1 MKNNNIKQ
9 KKSQDHMKENNDR
22 KRNIQQ
28 YVNISFFL

>member
-22 KRNIQQ
+22 KKEKIEN
-28 YVNISFFL
+28 FLK